1 MRGEN
6 KHIKKVLTEMLENPV
21 MKDWEIYSV
30 CDDRGSIS
38 RKHDTN
44 LVIELRENGRV
55 WFYQKH
61 MFSLSVEEMEII
73 TKTSNLIKNI

>member
-21 MKDWEIYSV
+21 MENWAIYSV
-30 CDDRGSIS
+30 WDDRGSIS
-38 RKHDTN
+38 RKHDSS
-44 LVIELRENGRV
+44 LVIEFGKDGRV
-55 WFYQKH
+55 WFYPNH
-61 MFSLSVEEMEII
+61 MFFLSVEVMEII